1 MTTTTT
7 IPRRTIPSHVRRR
20 VLGQGVGRV
29 GRGQRTTRQCPS
41 RRHRRDGRRE
51 RRSLGGGW
59 AVRRGRRRNGKSWVR
74 RGENPHWHY
83 RRSSPRTMRASLLNR
98 HRRRK
103 MRGMDLFSSSSSQRE
118 VVRCLALVASEPP
131 RCKAPRGGRGDA
143 TACDVFAGEQF
154 LQGRVRYRKFWP
166 IKCRSMCRVA
176 GTRYDRYIVCARHLF
191 CGDVCVNV
199 VGGRRGVW
207 VKTGDSV
214 RAVQSTIAEGE
225 VFK

>member
-1 MTTTTT
+1 MGSTTGEEEEWE
-7 IPRRTIPSHVRRR
+7 VM
-20 VLGQGVGRV
+20 GQEGRE
-29 GRGQRTTRQCPS
+29 S
-41 RRHRRDGRRE
+41 A
-51 RRSLGGGW
+51 SAL
-59 AVRRGRRRNGKSWVR
+59 S
-74 RGENPHWHY
+74 
-83 RRSSPRTMRASLLNR
+83 SLLVAY
-98 HRRRK
+98 
-103 MRGMDLFSSSSSQRE
+103 DACITSESSSSAEDARDGF
-118 VVRCLALVASEPP
+118 VLVLLVAAGGRAMPGRAGEPP

-214 RAVQSTIAEGE
+214 RAVQSSQRRSI
-225 VFK
+225 

>member
-1 MTTTTT
+1 MGSTTGEEEEWE
-7 IPRRTIPSHVRRR
+7 VM
-20 VLGQGVGRV
+20 GQEGRE
-29 GRGQRTTRQCPS
+29 S
-41 RRHRRDGRRE
+41 A
-51 RRSLGGGW
+51 SAL
-59 AVRRGRRRNGKSWVR
+59 S
-74 RGENPHWHY
+74 
-83 RRSSPRTMRASLLNR
+83 SLLAAY
-98 HRRRK
+98 
-103 MRGMDLFSSSSSQRE
+103 DACITSESSSSAEDARDGF
-118 VVRCLALVASEPP
+118 VLILLVAAGGRAMPGVGIRAGEPP

-214 RAVQSTIAEGE
+214 RAVQSSRRRSI
-225 VFK
+225 